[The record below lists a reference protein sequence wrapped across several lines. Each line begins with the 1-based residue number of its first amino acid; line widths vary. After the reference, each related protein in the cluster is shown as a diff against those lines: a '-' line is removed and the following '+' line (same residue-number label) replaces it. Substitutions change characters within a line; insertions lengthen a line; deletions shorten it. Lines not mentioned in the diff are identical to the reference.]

1 MPLRLIEMVL
11 PANHVSEAR
20 ELFQDQSLV
29 DVWYD
34 QLSET
39 QVLIKILVEV
49 EHTEEL
55 LDSLEKYFSVVE
67 GFRLILLP
75 VAASI
80 PRIETDER
88 PNKEESPSPEEQQ
101 RQAERVSR
109 EELYTQI
116 ADTIKVSRV
125 YYVMVLLSTI
135 VAAIGLMQDNIP
147 VVIGAMVIAPL
158 LGPNMALALATT
170 LGDKELAKNSLK
182 VTLGGIGAG
191 LALSVLLGIILNVEP
206 TIPTI
211 MARTKIGMSEVV
223 LALAAGSAGTLAFT
237 TGAPATLI
245 GVMVAVALLPP
256 LVTLGLLLGSAHF
269 LLAAGAL
276 WLLLTNLICI
286 NLAGV
291 VTFWAQGIQPI
302 NWWEANIAKRATRI
316 SIISC
321 GVLLMALIFL
331 ILLSK
336 KYFGLPL
343 AP

>member
-11 PANHVSEAR
+11 PESQVAEAR
-20 ELFQDQSLV
+20 ELLQEQPLV

-49 EHTEEL
+49 ENTEAL
-55 LDSLEKYFSVVE
+55 LDLLEKYFSVVE
-67 GFRLILLP
+67 GFRLIMLP

-80 PRIETDER
+80 PRVEAEEKAPAEETL
-88 PNKEESPSPEEQQ
+88 SPEEKQ
-101 RQAERVSR
+101 RQAERISR

-116 ADTIKVSRV
+116 ADTIKVSRA

-135 VAAIGLMQDNIP
+135 VAAIGLLQDNVP

-170 LGDKELAKNSLK
+170 LGDKDLGKNALK
-182 VTLGGIGAG
+182 VTLAGIGAG
-191 LALSVLLGIILNVEP
+191 LALSVLLGIILNVDP

-211 MARTKIGMSEVV
+211 MNRTQIGMGDVI
-223 LALAAGSAGTLAFT
+223 LALAAGSAGCLAFT

-269 LLAAGAL
+269 LMAAGAL
-276 WLLLTNLICI
+276 WLLLTNIICI

-316 SIISC
+316 SVISC

-331 ILLSK
+331 IMFSK
-336 KYFGLPL
+336 KMISLPYL
-343 AP
+343 P

>member
-11 PANHVSEAR
+11 PESQVAEAR
-20 ELFQDQSLV
+20 ELLQEQPLV

-49 EHTEEL
+49 ENTEAL
-55 LDSLEKYFSVVE
+55 LDLLEKYFSVVE
-67 GFRLILLP
+67 GFRLIMLP

-80 PRIETDER
+80 PRVEAEEKAPAEETL
-88 PNKEESPSPEEQQ
+88 SPEEKQ
-101 RQAERVSR
+101 RQAERISR

-116 ADTIKVSRV
+116 ADTIKVSRA

-135 VAAIGLMQDNIP
+135 VAAIGLLQDNVP

-170 LGDKELAKNSLK
+170 LGDKDLAKNALK
-182 VTLGGIGAG
+182 VTLAGIGAG
-191 LALSVLLGIILNVEP
+191 LALSVLLGIILNVDP

-211 MARTKIGMSEVV
+211 MNRTQIGMGDVI
-223 LALAAGSAGTLAFT
+223 LALAAGSAGCLAFT

-269 LLAAGAL
+269 LMAAGAL
-276 WLLLTNLICI
+276 WLLLTNIICI

-316 SIISC
+316 SVISC

-331 ILLSK
+331 IMFSK
-336 KYFGLPL
+336 KMISLPYL
-343 AP
+343 P

>member
-11 PANHVSEAR
+11 STDHVAEAK
-20 ELFQDQSLV
+20 ELLQERPLV

-39 QVLIKILVEV
+39 QVLIKILVEL
-49 EHTEEL
+49 EQTEEL

-67 GFRLILLP
+67 GFRLIMLP

-80 PRIETDER
+80 PRIETEER
-88 PNKEESPSPEEQQ
+88 AKEKEEETPVAENQK

-116 ADTIKVSRV
+116 ADTIKVTRT

-135 VAAIGLMQDNIP
+135 VAAIGLMENNIP

-158 LGPNMALALATT
+158 LGPNMAMALATT
-170 LGDKELAKNSLK
+170 LGDKDLAKNSLK

-191 LALSVLLGIILNVEP
+191 LALSVLMGIILNVEP
-206 TIPTI
+206 TIPAI
-211 MARTKIGMSEVV
+211 MSRTKIAASEVV

-237 TGAPATLI
+237 TGAPAILI

-291 VTFWAQGIQPI
+291 VTFWLQGVQPL
-302 NWWEANIAKRATRI
+302 NWWEANIAKRAIRI
-316 SIISC
+316 SIIFC
-321 GVLLMALIFL
+321 GVLLVVLIFL
-331 ILLSK
+331 IMLSQ
-336 KYFGLPL
+336 KYFTWPH
-343 AP
+343 

>member
-11 PANHVSEAR
+11 PENQVAEAK
-20 ELFQDQSLV
+20 ELFKEQPLV

-34 QLSET
+34 QLSDT
-39 QVLIKILVEV
+39 QVLIKVLLEV
-49 EHTEEL
+49 EHTEQL
-55 LDSLEKYFSVVE
+55 IDSLDKYFSVVE

-80 PRIETDER
+80 PRIEEEET
-88 PNKEESPSPEEQQ
+88 KEEEAPSPEDQK

-109 EELYTQI
+109 EELYAQI
-116 ADTIKVSRV
+116 ADTIKVGRT
-125 YYVMVLLSTI
+125 YYIMVLLSTI
-135 VAAIGLMQDNIP
+135 VAAIGLMANNIP

-158 LGPNMALALATT
+158 LGPNMAMALATT

-182 VTLGGIGAG
+182 VSLGGIGAG
-191 LALSVLLGIILNVEP
+191 LALSVLIGFIVNVEP
-206 TIPTI
+206 TIPAI
-211 MARTKIGMSEVV
+211 MARTKIGASEVI
-223 LALAAGSAGTLAFT
+223 LALAAGCAGTLAFT
-237 TGAPATLI
+237 TAVPATLI

-291 VTFWAQGIQPI
+291 VTFWLQGVQPL
-302 NWWEANIAKRATRI
+302 NWWEASIAKRATRI
-316 SIISC
+316 SIIFF
-321 GVLLMALIFL
+321 GALLIVLILL

-336 KYFGLPL
+336 KYFTLPY
-343 AP
+343 

>member
-11 PANHVSEAR
+11 PANHVAEAK
-20 ELFQDQSLV
+20 ELFQERPLV

-39 QVLIKILVEV
+39 QVLIKILVEL

-80 PRIETDER
+80 PRIETEEK
-88 PNKEESPSPEEQQ
+88 PKEEESLSPADQK

-116 ADTIKVSRV
+116 ADTTKVTRA

-135 VAAIGLMQDNIP
+135 VAAIGLMQNNIP

-170 LGDKELAKNSLK
+170 LGDRSLAMNSLK
-182 VTLGGIGAG
+182 VTMGGIGAG
-191 LALSVLLGIILNVEP
+191 LALSVLLGIILKVEP
-206 TIPTI
+206 TIPAI
-211 MARTKIGMSEVV
+211 MARTKIGMSDVI

-256 LVTLGLLLGSAHF
+256 LVTLGLLLGSTHF

-291 VTFWAQGIQPI
+291 VTFWAQGIQPL
-302 NWWEANIAKRATRI
+302 NWWETNIAKRATRI

-321 GVLLMALIFL
+321 GVLLMVLIFL
-331 ILLSK
+331 IMLSK
-336 KYFGLPL
+336 KYFTLPHL
-343 AP
+343 P

>member
-1 MPLRLIEMVL
+1 MLLRLIEMVL
-11 PANHVSEAR
+11 PENQVAEAR
-20 ELFQDQSLV
+20 ELLQEQPLV

-49 EHTEEL
+49 ENTEAL
-55 LDSLEKYFSVVE
+55 LDLLEKYFSVVE
-67 GFRLILLP
+67 GFRLIMLP

-80 PRIETDER
+80 PRVEAEKKAPAEETL
-88 PNKEESPSPEEQQ
+88 SPEEKQ
-101 RQAERVSR
+101 RQAERISR

-116 ADTIKVSRV
+116 ADTINVSRA

-135 VAAIGLMQDNIP
+135 VAAIGLLQDNVP

-170 LGDKELAKNSLK
+170 LGDKDLAKNALN
-182 VTLGGIGAG
+182 VTLASIGAG
-191 LALSVLLGIILNVEP
+191 LALSVLLGIILNVDP

-211 MARTKIGMSEVV
+211 MNRTQIGMGDVI
-223 LALAAGSAGTLAFT
+223 LALAAGSAGCLAFT

-269 LLAAGAL
+269 LMAAGAL
-276 WLLLTNLICI
+276 WLLLTNIICI

-316 SIISC
+316 SVISC

-331 ILLSK
+331 IMFSK
-336 KYFGLPL
+336 KMISLPNL
-343 AP
+343 P

>member
-1 MPLRLIEMVL
+1 VPLRLIEMVL
-11 PANHVSEAR
+11 PADQVAEAK
-20 ELFQDQSLV
+20 ELLQERPLV

-39 QVLIKILVEV
+39 QVLIKILVEL
-49 EHTEEL
+49 EQTEEL

-80 PRIETDER
+80 PRIEEEK
-88 PNKEESPSPEEQQ
+88 PKEEESPSPENQK

-116 ADTIKVSRV
+116 ADTIKVTRT

-158 LGPNMALALATT
+158 LGPNMAMALATT

-191 LALSVLLGIILNVEP
+191 LALSVLMGIILNVDP
-206 TIPTI
+206 TIPAI
-211 MARTKIGMSEVV
+211 MARTKIAASEVV

-237 TGAPATLI
+237 TAVPATLI

-291 VTFWAQGIQPI
+291 VTFWLQGVQPL
-302 NWWEANIAKRATRI
+302 NWWEASIAKRAIRI
-316 SIISC
+316 SIIFC
-321 GVLLMALIFL
+321 GVLLVVLIFL
-331 ILLSK
+331 IMLSK
-336 KYFGLPL
+336 KYFTWPH
-343 AP
+343 

>member
-1 MPLRLIEMVL
+1 VPLRLIEMVL
-11 PANHVSEAR
+11 PANHVAEAK
-20 ELFQDQSLV
+20 ELFQEQPLV

-39 QVLIKILVEV
+39 QVLIKVLVEV
-49 EHTEEL
+49 EHSEQL
-55 LDSLEKYFSVVE
+55 IDSLEKYFSVAE

-80 PRIETDER
+80 PRIEEEK
-88 PNKEESPSPEEQQ
+88 PQEEESPSPEDQQ

-116 ADTIKVSRV
+116 ADTIKVTRA

-191 LALSVLLGIILNVEP
+191 LALSVLIGFIVNVEP
-206 TIPTI
+206 TIPAI
-211 MARTKIGMSEVV
+211 MARTKIAASEVV

-256 LVTLGLLLGSAHF
+256 LVTLGLLLGSGHL

-291 VTFWAQGIQPI
+291 VTFWVQGVQPL

-316 SIISC
+316 SIIFF
-321 GVLLMALIFL
+321 GVLLIVL
-331 ILLSK
+331 ILLIVLSK
-336 KYFGLPL
+336 KYFTLPY
-343 AP
+343 